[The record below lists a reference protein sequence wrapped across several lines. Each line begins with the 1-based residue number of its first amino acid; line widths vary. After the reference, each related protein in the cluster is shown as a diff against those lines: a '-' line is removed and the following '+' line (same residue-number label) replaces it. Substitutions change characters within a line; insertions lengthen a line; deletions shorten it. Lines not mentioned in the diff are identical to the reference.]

1 MEYPDTF
8 SVICRASDL
17 ISPILQEKLGL
28 GEMQGRKKHSF
39 MKDHKPFSKNRPNDK
54 NAI

>member
-17 ISPILQEKLGL
+17 ISPISS
-28 GEMQGRKKHSF
+28 RKARF
-39 MKDHKPFSKNRPNDK
+39 GGNAGSKKTFLYERP
-54 NAI
+54 